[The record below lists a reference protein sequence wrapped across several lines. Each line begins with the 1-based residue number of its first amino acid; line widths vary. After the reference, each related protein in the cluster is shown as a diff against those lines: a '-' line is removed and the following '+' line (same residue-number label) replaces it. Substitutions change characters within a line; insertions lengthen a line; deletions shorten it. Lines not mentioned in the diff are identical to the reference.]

1 MRLHLGFELDAS
13 LVQPKG
19 EAVIDL
25 DVFAVN
31 GRAVVNVRDLKF
43 TSTSSIFDLAA
54 RALAKPLGI
63 WLAGQLG
70 QALNEAIAD
79 LPRQDERIKKVKII
93 DIQP

>member
-13 LVQPKG
+13 VVQPKG

-25 DVFAVN
+25 EITAVH

-43 TSTSSIFDLAA
+43 TSTSSLFDLAG

-70 QALNEAIAD
+70 KAINEAIAG
-79 LPRQDERIKKVKII
+79 LPQQDEHIKKVEII